1 MSGVR
6 VVTDRDFA
14 SEVLAAEGPVLVEFT
29 AEWCPPC
36 KQLAPVLEEL
46 AREQAGRLAV
56 VALDVDANPETR
68 IAYGVLSMPTL
79 MVFKD
84 GEPVRSMVGARAKSR
99 LLRDIDDLL

>member
-1 MSGVR
+1 MGGVR
-6 VVTDRDFA
+6 SVTDRDFA

-36 KQLAPVLEEL
+36 KQLAPVLAEL
-46 AREQAGRLAV
+46 AEEQAGRLAV

-79 MVFKD
+79 MVFKG

-99 LLRDIDDLL
+99 LLREIDDLL

>member
-1 MSGVR
+1 MGGVR
-6 VVTDRDFA
+6 SVTDRDFA

-36 KQLAPVLEEL
+36 RQLAPVLAEL
-46 AREQAGRLAV
+46 AREQEGKLAV

-79 MVFKD
+79 MVFRG

-99 LLRDIDDLL
+99 LLRELDDLL

>member
-1 MSGVR
+1 MGGVR
-6 VVTDRDFA
+6 SVTDRDFA

-36 KQLAPVLEEL
+36 RQLAPVLAEL
-46 AREQAGRLAV
+46 AREQEGRLAV

-79 MVFKD
+79 MVFKG

-99 LLRDIDDLL
+99 LLRELDDLL

>member
-1 MSGVR
+1 MGGVR
-6 VVTDRDFA
+6 SVTDRDFA

-36 KQLAPVLEEL
+36 RQLAPVLAEL
-46 AREQAGRLAV
+46 AEEQAGKLAV

-79 MVFKD
+79 MVFKG

-99 LLRDIDDLL
+99 LLRELDDLL